1 MATLKQIKKELEKE
15 RAASC
20 WGRGVLEYANEL
32 LDDLYY
38 IEESEELTS
47 QGIEAVLLNG
57 AIDWSSYSWGGCSLI
72 YDSDIC
78 ERLATPSEQK
88 KKNSGELRPN
98 SGEEWLDCQARAL
111 YQASRKIKGIIA
123 RLDKEGAR

>member
-20 WGRGVLEYANEL
+20 WGRGVLEYAAEL

-38 IEESEELTS
+38 LKDSEELNTNTA
-47 QGIEAVLLNG
+47 EKVLLNG
-57 AIDWSSYSWGGCSLI
+57 AENWRAYSFGGCSLV
-72 YDSDIC
+72 YDGDIC

-88 KKNSGELRPN
+88 RKRGGELPPN
-98 SGEEWLDCQARAL
+98 GRDTWLDCQAMAL
-111 YQASRKIKGIIA
+111 HQASRKIKGIIT

>member
-1 MATLKQIKKELEKE
+1 MATLKQIKRELKKEKG
-15 RAASC
+15 ASA
-20 WGRGVLEYANEL
+20 WERGVLVYASEL

-57 AIDWSSYSWGGCSLI
+57 ASDWSSYSWGGCSLI
-72 YDSDIC
+72 YNGDIC

-88 KKNSGELRPN
+88 RKRGGELRPN
-98 SGEEWLDCQARAL
+98 SGEEWLDTQARAL
-111 YQASRKIKGIIA
+111 YQASRKIERIIR